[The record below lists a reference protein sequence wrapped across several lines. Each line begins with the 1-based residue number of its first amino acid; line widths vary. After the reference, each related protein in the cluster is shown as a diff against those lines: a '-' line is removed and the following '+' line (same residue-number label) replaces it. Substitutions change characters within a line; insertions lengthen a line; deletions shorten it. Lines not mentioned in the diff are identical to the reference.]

1 MRDPSRARLF
11 LLAIGLAAVAACS
24 TTTTTGT
31 STTTASPPAPA
42 ASDTTARASA
52 DDGATTTTHRSP
64 GTTGRTGTTGVPPG
78 TLSPSQ
84 RENLLSAVL
93 TPDDLDA
100 AWTVSRKPR
109 IRDLS
114 IAGDD
119 ENLLFS
125 DDDCPGL
132 RATVPA
138 LADDSTYPAA
148 ATTLSRTAGGAEIE
162 LEEHVVVLPDADAA
176 AQVIDLARSDEY
188 LACGRQI
195 ADAAG
200 GTIEPRTVDGVGDE
214 ATAIRVTSSRK
225 PGSNNLVL
233 VRIGPALVTLT
244 YTTSGDESWSTDDLA
259 AAVQKAADTLG

>member
-1 MRDPSRARLF
+1 MS
-11 LLAIGLAAVAACS
+11 LLAAGLATVAACS
-24 TTTTTGT
+24 TTTTTGAS
-31 STTTASPPAPA
+31 STTAASPTSV
-42 ASDTTARASA
+42 ASDTTAPASA

-64 GTTGRTGTTGVPPG
+64 STTGRTGTTGAPPG

-148 ATTLSRTAGGAEIE
+148 ATTLSRTDGGTESEI
-162 LEEHVVVLPDADAA
+162 EEHVVVLPDADAA
-176 AQVIDLARSDEY
+176 SQIIDLARSDEY

-195 ADAAG
+195 AQAAG
-200 GTIEPRTVDGVGDE
+200 GTIEPRAVDGVGDE
-214 ATAIRVTSSRK
+214 ATAIRVTSIRK
-225 PGSNNLVL
+225 PGSSNLVL

-244 YTTSGDESWSTDDLA
+244 CSTTGDESWSPEDLA